1 MNGMLTIDAKKCMGC
16 YACEIAC
23 KEVHGIPAG
32 KSSWIQVKRNDALRQ
47 QAEQEGHYLPMVC
60 VHCTRPSCVEACP
73 EEAIAQREDG
83 IVVLD
88 SSGCTGCGLCI
99 EACPYGAIFFDEEG
113 VALKCDL
120 CVERV
125 EQEMWPSCVQHC
137 FAQVLCLELP
147 D

>member
-1 MNGMLTIDAKKCMGC
+1 MDGMLTVDAKRCMGC

-32 KSSWIQVKRNDALRQ
+32 KSSWIEVKRNDASRQ
-47 QAEQEGHYLPMVC
+47 QAAQKGHYLPFVC
-60 VHCTRPSCVEACP
+60 VHCTTPSCVEACP

-113 VALKCDL
+113 VAFKCDL
-120 CVERV
+120 CVERM
-125 EQEMWPSCVQHC
+125 EQEMWPGCVQHC
-137 FAQVLCLELP
+137 FAQVLCLEVP